1 MHPSCHVQKE
11 LWSSRH
17 HGLVVLTSLIQP
29 LLSLLP
35 LSPQYNGGLREVS
48 LVVGH
53 PTVSCSLN
61 LKQFVD
67 FHNLSLLYKEIS
79 LMAGE
84 GLLYL
89 NLVA

>member
-17 HGLVVLTSLIQP
+17 HDLVALTSLIQP

-35 LSPQYNGGLREVS
+35 LSPQYNGGLIEAS
-48 LVVGH
+48 LGVGH
-53 PTVSCSLN
+53 PTVSCSPDLE
-61 LKQFVD
+61 QFVD
-67 FHNLSLLYKEIS
+67 FHNLPLFYKEIS
-79 LMAGE
+79 LTTGE
-84 GLLYL
+84 GYL